1 MSHTASPFLCAIA
14 ALLLS
19 AAPSSYACSCLT
31 QKPVEEQFQ
40 HAKLVVVGQVL
51 VTRYVPDKEVF
62 GGGYVD
68 VTVLVR
74 EPLKG
79 GSGATITVKDQI
91 PESGMCSAFLRAG
104 VEFVLFVE
112 EDDTVSMCN
121 GTRPFG
127 ASIYDRNEK
136 LKELY
141 ELKARAGRG
150 T

>member
-1 MSHTASPFLCAIA
+1 M
-14 ALLLS
+14 
-19 AAPSSYACSCLT
+19 
-31 QKPVEEQFQ
+31 
-40 HAKLVVVGQVL
+40 VVVGQVL
-51 VTRYVPDKEVF
+51 ITRYVPDKEVF

-79 GSGATITVKDQI
+79 TPGATITVKDQI
-91 PESGMCSAFLRAG
+91 PEGGMCSAFLRAG

-127 ASIYDRNEK
+127 ASIYDRSEK
-136 LKELY
+136 IKELY
-141 ELKARAGRG
+141 ELKARAERG